1 MIKAFFKLIR
11 WQNLLIIAVS
21 MIFIRYFVILPG
33 LRLQPAGGMDIFYF
47 ILLVSATLFT
57 AVGGY
62 LLNDITD
69 KDVDEYN
76 KPGKNQVGKHFSE
89 KTVQKLYWIFTAA
102 GIIAGSWL
110 SIALHHANYSLIFI
124 LTAGLLW
131 FYAKRYQCQPLVG
144 NIVVAFLSA
153 LSFGLVWLY
162 EFVYVYSYTS
172 HLDAFKEY
180 FVFTNKMVAIYMG
193 FAFLASLAREIVKD
207 LEDYK
212 GDDRFGCRTFA
223 VAFGTGAAKTLGS
236 AVLILGFLFSG
247 FVQRFFYINNYMYL
261 YYFFY
266 AVDILFILNVV
277 RLIKSEEQHHFKML
291 SSHLKVLMTAG
302 ILSMI
307 LCYYS
312 LLYAG

>member
-1 MIKAFFKLIR
+1 MIKSFFKLIR

-33 LRLQPAGGMDIFYF
+33 LRLQPAGGLSIFNF
-47 ILLVSATLFT
+47 VLLVLATMFI
-57 AVGGY
+57 AAGGY
-62 LLNDITD
+62 LLNDIADTE
-69 KDVDEYN
+69 VDRYN
-76 KPGKNQVGKHFSE
+76 KPGKNQVGKTFDE
-89 KTVQKLYWIFTAA
+89 KTVKYLYWIFTAA
-102 GIIAGSWL
+102 GVIAGSWL
-110 SIALHHANYSLIFI
+110 SIAVNHANYSLIFI

-162 EFVYVYSYTS
+162 EFVFVFSYTS

-180 FVFTNKMVAIYMG
+180 FVFTNKMVLIYMG
-193 FAFLASLAREIVKD
+193 FAFLVSLAREVVKD
-207 LEDYK
+207 LEDYR

-223 VAFGTGAAKTLGS
+223 VAFGTGAAKKLGI
-236 AVLILGFLFSG
+236 AVLIAGFLFSG
-247 FVQRFFYINNYMYL
+247 YVQRIFYIENFMSL

-266 AVDILFILNVV
+266 AIDILFVLNVV
-277 RLIKSEEQHHFKML
+277 RLVKSEETGHFAML

-312 LLYAG
+312 MLYAG